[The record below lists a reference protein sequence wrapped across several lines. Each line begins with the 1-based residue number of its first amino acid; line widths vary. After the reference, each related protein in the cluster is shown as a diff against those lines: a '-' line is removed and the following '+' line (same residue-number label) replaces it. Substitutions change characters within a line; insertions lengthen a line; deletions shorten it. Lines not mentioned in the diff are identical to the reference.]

1 MCAYVAGAG
10 PGSRDGKGQGR
21 DHAAASGA
29 IAEVVEGTRRS
40 QPSDV
45 LSGACTFPP
54 RPCARAVPSA
64 WNSLPSS
71 GGPDAGSL
79 SGSGRRGRG
88 SLSGERPDAF
98 AGARV
103 LCLMPASLV
112 AQLLGVGSPE
122 RPTPEAGSPFL
133 SVLPARTCTPPST
146 GWTARGPGSLRG
158 APSPPRL
165 SRSGHPV
172 CTGARAVWLQIR
184 SWIPSA
190 AVAGLI
196 NRVLAGGDPPRRGTP
211 AASHQ
216 GPSTAHCN
224 GSSSCWAR

>member
-1 MCAYVAGAG
+1 MPTVAGAG
-10 PGSRDGKGQGR
+10 LGSRDGKGQGR
-21 DHAAASGA
+21 DHATASGA

-40 QPSDV
+40 QLSDV

-54 RPCARAVPSA
+54 RPCAQAVPSA

-88 SLSGERPDAF
+88 SLSGERRDAF
-98 AGARV
+98 AGAHV
-103 LCLMPASLV
+103 LRLMPASLV

-133 SVLPARTCTPPST
+133 SVLPARTHTPPST
-146 GWTARGPGSLRG
+146 GWTAWAGELAWGPF
-158 APSPPRL
+158 PSQAV
-165 SRSGHPV
+165 SSGRPV

-184 SWIPSA
+184 SWIPSV

-196 NRVLAGGDPPRRGTP
+196 NRVLAGGHPPP
-211 AASHQ
+211 WHPCSIAP
-216 GPSTAHCN
+216 GPQYCSLQWLLL
-224 GSSSCWAR
+224 SCWAR

>member
-1 MCAYVAGAG
+1 MPTVAGAG
-10 PGSRDGKGQGR
+10 LGSREGKGQGR
-21 DHAAASGA
+21 DHATASGA
-29 IAEVVEGTRRS
+29 IAEVVEGTWRS

-45 LSGACTFPP
+45 LSRACTFPP
-54 RPCARAVPSA
+54 RSCAEAVPSA

-88 SLSGERPDAF
+88 SLSGERRDAF

-122 RPTPEAGSPFL
+122 RPTPEAGSPFC
-133 SVLPARTCTPPST
+133 SVLPARTHTPPST
-146 GWTARGPGSLRG
+146 GWTAWAGELAWGPF
-158 APSPPRL
+158 PSQAVSPGR
-165 SRSGHPV
+165 PV
-172 CTGARAVWLQIR
+172 CTGARAVWLPIR

-196 NRVLAGGDPPRRGTP
+196 NRVLAGGTPRRGTP

-224 GSSSCWAR
+224 GSS

>member
-1 MCAYVAGAG
+1 MPTVAGAG
-10 PGSRDGKGQGR
+10 LGSRDGKGQGR
-21 DHAAASGA
+21 DHATASGA

-54 RPCARAVPSA
+54 RPCAQAVPSA

-88 SLSGERPDAF
+88 SLSGERRDAF

-146 GWTARGPGSLRG
+146 GWTACAGSLRG

-165 SRSGHPV
+165 SHRGALSAQGPGRCGFRSAPGFPV
-172 CTGARAVWLQIR
+172 LQWQVLLTGCLRGVT
-184 SWIPSA
+184 
-190 AVAGLI
+190 
-196 NRVLAGGDPPRRGTP
+196 PRRGTP

-224 GSSSCWAR
+224 GSS